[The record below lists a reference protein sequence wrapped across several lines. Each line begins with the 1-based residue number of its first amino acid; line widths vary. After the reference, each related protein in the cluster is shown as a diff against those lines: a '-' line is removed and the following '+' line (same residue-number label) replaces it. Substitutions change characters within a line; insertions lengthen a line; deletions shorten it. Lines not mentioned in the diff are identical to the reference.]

1 MASIATRNPRMP
13 ASLHTF
19 IFLHLLQ
26 GILLILLGVPIH
38 PTATSKQFC
47 QAQDIGKEA
56 TPSFA
61 SFASTPTYP
70 TLPPAAKN
78 ILYIIVDDLTAD
90 LALFG
95 GKVNQVPMPN
105 LEGRLA
111 PRAVNFLRSYAQQ
124 SVCGPSRN
132 SFMSGRHPDETQS
145 YTFRRSFRD
154 AFPDA
159 VSLPQAF
166 KNAGFLTCG
175 FGKTFHDEGIESP
188 PDYDNPYSWS
198 PECPYYAPPEDR
210 CGPNHHGWCT
220 PDMPEGNFTD
230 GLVTEAAIE
239 RLRAHIKFFKQ
250 QQQKHLQ
257 PFFFAV
263 GIRKPHLDWVVPKAY
278 LDAQV
283 VQEHIQIPSKALR
296 VSPPGMPP
304 VSYFNCTME
313 SPWQQAMSEIA
324 LSPHE
329 PLEDGLEQELRR
341 AYYAAISWMD
351 ANVGK
356 LLDALAELEL
366 EDSTAI
372 VFHSDHGFHLSEE
385 GMWCKQNTR
394 EIGTRVPLLIS
405 TPGLSTS
412 TKKPAASA
420 ASAVPAAPAEQ
431 VAAGE
436 MHSNAIVQLVD
447 IYPTLLELAGLAL
460 PDPSLRGKSLAP
472 LLRYAQA
479 AGNIT
484 AAAAAAAAA
493 DGFVAAFSQYPR
505 CLSTRMAPS
514 GLADEGF
521 LWNRQCAMLE
531 NEKIDVMGYSVRV
544 EGWRY
549 TEWYHWEERRSRPRW
564 NAEGQV
570 AVELYEMDKGR
581 REGKEED
588 ITPNVVEDGRFQGV
602 RARLSRILYEH
613 FSSLQG
619 GQEEG
624 KEVGMEG
631 ASVTAVSR

>member
-1 MASIATRNPRMP
+1 MASIVTRNPGVLAPRHP
-13 ASLHTF
+13 PIVLRL
-19 IFLHLLQ
+19 ILGL
-26 GILLILLGVPIH
+26 LLILLDVPIH
-38 PTATSKQFC
+38 PTTTSKLFC
-47 QAQDIGKEA
+47 QGQGIGKEA
-56 TPSFA
+56 TPSLA
-61 SFASTPTYP
+61 TSTSTSSSS
-70 TLPPAAKN
+70 TLPPPVKN

-124 SVCGPSRN
+124 SICGPSRN
-132 SFMSGRHPDETQS
+132 SFLSGRHPDETQT

-175 FGKTFHDEGIESP
+175 FGKTYHDEGIKSP

-198 PECPYYAPPEDR
+198 PECPYYAPPEEK
-210 CGPNHHGWCT
+210 CGPDHHGWCT

-239 RLRAHIKFFKQ
+239 RLRAHVNFFKQ
-250 QQQKHLQ
+250 QQQQHQHQHQQQQ

-263 GIRKPHLDWVVPKAY
+263 GIRKPHLDWAVPRAY
-278 LDAQV
+278 VDAQV
-283 VQEHIQIPSKALR
+283 VQEHIEIPSNALR

-329 PLEDGLEQELRR
+329 PLEDELEQELRR

-356 LLDALAELEL
+356 LLDALVELGL
-366 EDSTAI
+366 EESTSI

-405 TPGLSTS
+405 TPSLSTS
-412 TKKPAASA
+412 SKKPAAL
-420 ASAVPAAPAEQ
+420 AAPTEQ

-460 PDPSLRGKSLAP
+460 PDLSLRGKSLVP
-472 LLRYAQA
+472 LLRYAQV
-479 AGNIT
+479 AGNST
-484 AAAAAAAAA
+484 AAAAAAAAAA

-505 CLSTRMAPS
+505 CLSTPLAPS
-514 GLADEGF
+514 GLAHEGF
-521 LWNRQCAMLE
+521 LWNRQCAMLG
-531 NEKIDVMGYSVRV
+531 NEKIDVMGYSIRV

-549 TEWYHWEERRSRPRW
+549 TEWYQWEGRRSRPRW
-564 NAEGQV
+564 SAEGQV

-581 REGKEED
+581 QEGKEED
-588 ITPNVVEDGRFQGV
+588 VTPNVVEDGRFQDV

-613 FSSLQG
+613 FSSLQRE
-619 GQEEG
+619 QKEG
-624 KEVGMEG
+624 KEVGIEG
-631 ASVTAVSR
+631 ASVTVE